1 MGIRCGLVLH
11 HDPFFSIYGTCNGS
25 IGDTR
30 HMVGTFRTSICA
42 QRDVESGIFPLAF
55 HQRCTRYSCLANFG
69 NYTINETFAS
79 ARPFQFPFHPPLF
92 SVAFR
97 SLFIE
102 RLRCFLN
109 GANESSSYKHLV
121 SFFSN
126 FVPLETLNTQ
136 DIESLVIRL
145 KSGDQTAFSEVYDRY
160 SAALNGIVLRIITDQ
175 DAAQDVLQDTFVK
188 IWKNIQ
194 QYDSTKG
201 SFFTWMLN
209 IARNTSIDSF
219 RKLKKEVKSEI
230 QNTEKS
236 VSVLGTIEQSTNT
249 IGLDKLVEKLSP
261 EQQLMIK
268 YVYFKGYTHQ
278 EVSDELDLPLGTV
291 KTRTRLAMRE
301 LRKWFTLLVL
311 WM

>member
-1 MGIRCGLVLH
+1 
-11 HDPFFSIYGTCNGS
+11 
-25 IGDTR
+25 
-30 HMVGTFRTSICA
+30 MV
-42 QRDVESGIFPLAF
+42 
-55 HQRCTRYSCLANFG
+55 
-69 NYTINETFAS
+69 
-79 ARPFQFPFHPPLF
+79 
-92 SVAFR
+92 
-97 SLFIE
+97 
-102 RLRCFLN
+102 
-109 GANESSSYKHLV
+109 
-121 SFFSN
+121 
-126 FVPLETLNTQ
+126 ETLNTQ
-136 DIESLVIRL
+136 EIESLVNRL

-160 SAALNGIVLRIITDQ
+160 SAALNGIILRIITDQ
-175 DAAQDVLQDTFVK
+175 DAAQDVLQDTLVK

-230 QNTEKS
+230 QNTENS

-249 IGLDKLVEKLSP
+249 IGLEKLVEKLSP
-261 EQQLMIK
+261 EQQLMIR